1 MYYLIEIFVVVGD
14 SVLERR
20 ISAKFE
26 MPVRHLPKVLK
37 APLFPA
43 KLKYATSCV
52 RVKALGLLFLSRT
65 KFHYN
70 NTEWI

>member
-1 MYYLIEIFVVVGD
+1 MYYLIEFFVVVGD

-26 MPVRHLPKVLK
+26 MPVRHLPGLLK

-43 KLKYATSCV
+43 KLK
-52 RVKALGLLFLSRT
+52 
-65 KFHYN
+65 
-70 NTEWI
+70 